1 MTPYVLEIDYCD
13 PLDAS
18 AVLRDAP
25 MTLLLH
31 GAGDRGRWSYVAADP
46 LERIIVSADD
56 ARDALA
62 TARRWTGAAKVKHD
76 PSLPPFSG
84 GVAGLVGYETARA
97 FDVAPRFTSPD
108 GTPDLAL
115 GLYDCAAAFDHTNRR
130 AFIVAHD
137 LGVGAPQARAARLRD
152 ALRQTTAPA
161 PESVAGALAP
171 TEPRLRYEDMVRKLV
186 ARIRGGDLFQANVS
200 RRYEGALAQGDH
212 PFALFQ
218 RLCAQSPAPFA
229 AYLRLDRHAIVSNS
243 PERFLSVTPQ
253 ADALEAFTQPIK
265 GTRARGGSAAED
277 QANAAA
283 LLASEKDRAENLMIV
298 DLMRNDLSRTCAP
311 GSVRVPRLFGL
322 ESYTNV
328 HHMVSDISGVLRQGA
343 DAFDLFAHAFPPGS
357 ITGAPK
363 VKAMELIGAYEG
375 VGRGPYCGAMVWF
388 GFDGAMDSSVL
399 IRTATCTEAG
409 AGWNVAFNVGAG
421 IVADSDAHE
430 EARETITKAASLKR
444 AITGHAG
451 DEI

>member
-1 MTPYVLEIDYCD
+1 MTPYVLEIDYRD

-18 AVLRDAP
+18 AALRDAP

-31 GAGDRGRWSYVAADP
+31 GAGERGRWSYVAADP
-46 LERIIVSADD
+46 VERITVSADGG
-56 ARDALA
+56 RDALA
-62 TARRWTGAAKVKHD
+62 TARRWLGAVKAKHD

-97 FDVAPRFTSPD
+97 FDVAPCFASPD

-137 LGVGAPQARAARLRD
+137 VGVGHPQARAARLRES
-152 ALRQTTAPA
+152 LRPTKTPAPA
-161 PESVAGALAP
+161 STTGALAP
-171 TEPRLRYEDMVRKLV
+171 TEPRAVYEDMVRKLV

-218 RLCAQSPAPFA
+218 RLCKQSPAPFA
-229 AYLRLDRHAIVSNS
+229 AYLRLDQHAIVSNS
-243 PERFLSVTPQ
+243 PERFLSVTPH
-253 ADALEAFTQPIK
+253 DGALHAFTQPIK
-265 GTRARGGSAAED
+265 GTSPRGASVPDD

-328 HHMVSDISGVLRQGA
+328 HHMVSDVSGVLRHGA

-363 VKAMELIGAYEG
+363 VKAMEIIGAYERS
-375 VGRGPYCGAMVWF
+375 GRGPYCGAMVWF

-399 IRTATCTEAG
+399 IRTATCTEDG

-421 IVADSDAHE
+421 IVSDSDPRE
-430 EARETITKAASLKR
+430 EALETIAKAASLKR
-444 AITGHAG
+444 AILGHAG
-451 DEI
+451 EET